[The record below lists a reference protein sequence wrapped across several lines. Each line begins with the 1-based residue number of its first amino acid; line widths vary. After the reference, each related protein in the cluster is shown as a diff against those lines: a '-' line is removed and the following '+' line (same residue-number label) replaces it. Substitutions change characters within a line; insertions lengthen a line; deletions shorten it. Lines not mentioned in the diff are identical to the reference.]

1 MWRCGTIGMFTW
13 MEFEMADSC
22 CGTVV
27 DVKNLHARQRQ
38 VLYAVLA
45 INAVTF
51 VMMAIASIQGRST
64 SLLSGGLDNL
74 GDALTYA
81 LSIAVVG
88 ASAKAKARV
97 ALIKGALILAA
108 AIVVGVQIALRIVHP
123 AVPIFETIG
132 VIGLL
137 NLVANVVCLTLI
149 TPYRHGDV
157 NMSSA
162 WECSRNDV
170 VEGFFVLAAA
180 GGVWAFGAGW
190 PDLLIGTALLLIF
203 LRSAIRIFRT
213 GLAELWSPDAVDAR
227 APIPLPVVL
236 EGGDLSHCATHGCC
250 DHGVGDAPPAK
261 SE

>member
-1 MWRCGTIGMFTW
+1 
-13 MEFEMADSC
+13 MADSC

-27 DVKNLHARQRQ
+27 DVKNLHARQQQ

-45 INAVTF
+45 INAATF
-51 VMMAIASIQGRST
+51 VMMVIASIQSRST

-88 ASAKAKARV
+88 ASARAKARV
-97 ALIKGALILAA
+97 ALIKGTLILAA
-108 AIVVGVQIALRIVHP
+108 AIAVGVQIIVRIAHP
-123 AVPIFETIG
+123 AVPMFETIG

-137 NLVANVVCLTLI
+137 NLVANIVCLTLL

-170 VEGFFVLAAA
+170 AEGFSVLAAA

-190 PDLLIGTALLLIF
+190 PDLLIGSALLLIF
-203 LRSAIRIFRT
+203 LRSAIRIFRN
-213 GLAELWSPDAVDAR
+213 GLAELRSPSGVGACK
-227 APIPLPVVL
+227 PLPLQVVSN
-236 EGGDLSHCATHGCC
+236 GSDPSHCATDGCC
-250 DHGVGDAPPAK
+250 DHGAGGSPLAK
-261 SE
+261 SK

>member
-1 MWRCGTIGMFTW
+1 
-13 MEFEMADSC
+13 MADSC

-27 DVKNLHARQRQ
+27 DVKNLHAKQRQ

-51 VMMAIASIQGRST
+51 VVMVAASIQSRST

-88 ASAKAKARV
+88 ASALAKARV
-97 ALIKGALILAA
+97 ALIKGTLILAA
-108 AIVVGVQIALRIVHP
+108 AIAVGVQIVVRIAHP

-137 NLVANVVCLTLI
+137 NLVANIVCLTLL

-170 VEGFFVLAAA
+170 AEGFSVLAAA

-190 PDLLIGTALLLIF
+190 PDLLIGSALLLIF
-203 LRSAIRIFRT
+203 LRSATRIFRN
-213 GLAELWSPDAVDAR
+213 GLAELRSPSGVDAR
-227 APIPLPVVL
+227 KPLPLQVVSN
-236 EGGDLSHCATHGCC
+236 GSDSSHCATHGCC
-250 DHGVGDAPPAK
+250 VHEAGGSPGAK